1 MARKR
6 RPPDDPREWL
16 NRARHNLLRAQN
28 PISDDYLEDY
38 CFDAQQA
45 AEKAIKAI
53 FILHGERFP
62 YIHNLG
68 TLLRLSPEDRP
79 QDSEIRSRGTRL
91 KPICCRVTLSWT
103 FRADYQEGVSTPRP
117 YRRSSLSLGR
127 TADRNAV
134 IRGEG
139 QRP

>member
-1 MARKR
+1 LKTIA
-6 RPPDDPREWL
+6 
-16 NRARHNLLRAQN
+16 
-28 PISDDYLEDY
+28 
-38 CFDAQQA
+38 FDAQQA

-68 TLLRLSPEDRP
+68 TLLRLLQKTGLKIPKYIRAARDLSPFAV
-79 QDSEIRSRGTRL
+79 
-91 KPICCRVTLSWT
+91 RVTLSWT

-117 YRRSSLSLGR
+117 HRRSSLSLGR
-127 TADRNAV
+127 TEDRNAV

-139 QRP
+139 QRL